1 MNDFEEFGLSAPVLE
16 SIHKMGF
23 VEASPIQKKAIPLIL
38 EGRDLLG
45 QAQTGTG
52 KTAAFG
58 IPMAERLA
66 ADAPH
71 VGALVLCPTRE
82 LAVQVAEELHELC
95 LFSGQKVLP
104 IYGGQRID
112 RQITALKKGVQVVV
126 GTPGRILDHLGRR
139 TLDLSGVQL
148 LVLDEADMMLDMGF
162 LPDIRRILRQC
173 PTDRQTMLFSATIPD
188 DIRRISSEY
197 MRNPESISVVPETL
211 TLEDTEQI
219 FYEVAE
225 EEKIDALM
233 RLLDYEGEEDSVIIF
248 CRTRRNVDKLAR
260 KLKSRG
266 YDVEGLHGDL
276 TQQQRDQIMQGFR
289 EQKFAYLVATDVA
302 SRGLDISHV
311 TRVINFH
318 IPQDPEAYVHRIG
331 RTGRMGRSG
340 VAITF
345 VTPAEYWDLLRI
357 QEFSMAQIEQGE
369 LPSSGEVEE
378 RRRAAAGDL
387 TARRNVQ
394 EADRAPGRAQHPV
407 MEGEAGHPVRDDDGV
422 SADQLLFG
430 GEGAI
435 IELTPAGREAMAG
448 AAAVKDE
455 ALGTPLG
462 SPVKGD
468 EETRHEPP
476 RRGRRAASDAAK
488 DTAEKPAAEPFFTL
502 PETGEDSTEAE
513 RRQRRYAMRDAGKR
527 IEWTAADEAVKESAR
542 IEDDALVESAYGEA
556 YDAEAAGGGHLD
568 TEGKTA
574 GEGDT
579 RTEAEAVRRA
589 DVADRIRQAEEALAA
604 ETPLPPEVQMATDEP
619 LIQPQEE
626 VRIRRALRL
635 RDQVRVLIQK
645 LDLTDLGD
653 MMAIVARLEM
663 DHDLR
668 RITAALIKELAVRQG
683 DLSEEAPQEQMTR
696 LFISIGRR
704 ARVDRNDLERLVRET
719 AGIEEEDIGRIDL
732 LHNFAFL
739 EVRKSVAEMVV
750 EKMHESVFRG
760 KEISVEPARSVG
772 RDQTADG
779 ERGSRE

>member
-1 MNDFEEFGLSAPVLE
+1 VNDFEEFGLSASVLE

-23 VEASPIQKKAIPLIL
+23 VEASPIQKKAIPLIM

-58 IPMAERLA
+58 IPMAERLSL
-66 ADAPH
+66 DAPH

-162 LPDIRRILRQC
+162 LPDIRRIIRQC

-188 DIRRISSEY
+188 DIRRISQEY
-197 MRNPESISVVPETL
+197 MRDPEWISVVPETL

-219 FYEVAE
+219 FYEVPE

-233 RLLDYEGEEDSVIIF
+233 RLLDYEGEEDSVIVF
-248 CRTRRNVDKLAR
+248 CRTRRNVDKLTR

-276 TQQQRDQIMQGFR
+276 TQQQRDQVMQGFR

-387 TARRNVQ
+387 AARRKVR
-394 EADRAPGRAQHPV
+394 EADRAPGRGHRPV
-407 MEGEAGHPVRDDDGV
+407 EE
-422 SADQLLFG
+422 
-430 GEGAI
+430 EAI
-435 IELTPAGREAMAG
+435 IELTAAGREAMAG
-448 AAAVKDE
+448 AATVRDE
-455 ALGTPLG
+455 ALGTPLEA
-462 SPVKGD
+462 PVESD
-468 EETRHEPP
+468 EQMLQEPP
-476 RRGRRAASDAAK
+476 RRRRRGASGTAK
-488 DTAEKPAAEPFFTL
+488 EPSETPVEPFFTL

-513 RRQRRYAMRDAGKR
+513 RRQRRYAMRDARKR
-527 IEWTAADEAVKESAR
+527 IEWTAADEAVRESAR
-542 IEDDALVESAYGEA
+542 IEDAAHVESAYGEA
-556 YDAEAAGGGHLD
+556 YDAETAAADLGD
-568 TEGKTA
+568 EVPETA
-574 GEGDT
+574 EREARAGMEAA
-579 RTEAEAVRRA
+579 RRAEIAERMREAEAAVAA
-589 DVADRIRQAEEALAA
+589 D
-604 ETPLPPEVQMATDEP
+604 TPAPPEVQMATDEP
-619 LIQPQEE
+619 LMEPREE

-635 RDQVRVLIQK
+635 RDQVRALIEN

-653 MMAIVARLEM
+653 MTAIVARLEM

-668 RITAALIKELAVRQG
+668 TIAAALIKELAIRQG
-683 DLSEEAPQEQMTR
+683 DLTEEAPREQMTR
-696 LFISIGRR
+696 LFLSIGRR
-704 ARVDRNDLERLVRET
+704 ARVDRHDLERLVRET

-739 EVRKSVAEMVV
+739 EVRKGVAEMVV
-750 EKMHESVFRG
+750 EKMHESMFRG
-760 KEISVEPARSVG
+760 KEISVEPARSAG
-772 RDQTADG
+772 RVPTVDA
-779 ERGSRE
+779 

>member
-1 MNDFEEFGLSAPVLE
+1 MNDFEEFGLSASVLE

-188 DIRRISSEY
+188 DIRRISQEY
-197 MRNPESISVVPETL
+197 MRDPESISVVPETL

-219 FYEVAE
+219 FYEVPE

-248 CRTRRNVDKLAR
+248 CRTRRNVDKLTR

-276 TQQQRDQIMQGFR
+276 TQQQRDQIMHGFR

-387 TARRNVQ
+387 AARRKVR
-394 EADRAPGRAQHPV
+394 EADRAPRRGQRAV
-407 MEGEAGHPVRDDDGV
+407 EE
-422 SADQLLFG
+422 
-430 GEGAI
+430 EAI

-448 AAAVKDE
+448 AATVSDE
-455 ALGTPLG
+455 TLGTPLG
-462 SPVKGD
+462 APVDGD
-468 EETRHEPP
+468 EDTPQEPP
-476 RRGRRAASDAAK
+476 RRRRRAGAGAAK
-488 DTAEKPAAEPFFTL
+488 DTAEEPAEPFFTL

-513 RRQRRYAMRDAGKR
+513 RRQRRYAMRDARKR
-527 IEWTAADEAVKESAR
+527 IEWTAADEAVRESAR
-542 IEDDALVESAYGEA
+542 IEDEAHVESAYGEA
-556 YDAEAAGGGHLD
+556 YDEETAAADHLGGEEPTAAEHEARAAAEAA
-568 TEGKTA
+568 
-574 GEGDT
+574 
-579 RTEAEAVRRA
+579 
-589 DVADRIRQAEEALAA
+589 RQAEVAERMREAEVAVAA
-604 ETPLPPEVQMATDEP
+604 ETPTPPEVQMATDEP
-619 LIQPQEE
+619 LIKPQEE

-635 RDQVRVLIQK
+635 RDQVRVLIEN

-668 RITAALIKELAVRQG
+668 TITAALIKELAVRQG
-683 DLSEEAPQEQMTR
+683 DLAEEAPQEQMTR
-696 LFISIGRR
+696 LFLSIGRR
-704 ARVDRNDLERLVRET
+704 ARVDRHDLERLVRDT

-732 LHNFAFL
+732 LHNFAFI
-739 EVRKSVAEMVV
+739 EVRKGVAEMVV
-750 EKMHESVFRG
+750 EKMHESMFRG
-760 KEISVEPARSVG
+760 KEISVEPARSGG
-772 RDQTADG
+772 RGQTADA
-779 ERGSRE
+779 

>member
-1 MNDFEEFGLSAPVLE
+1 VNDFEEFGLSALVLE

-23 VEASPIQKKAIPLIL
+23 VEATPIQKKAIPLIL

-139 TLDLSGVQL
+139 TLELSGVQL

-162 LPDIRRILRQC
+162 LPDIRRIIRQC

-188 DIRRISSEY
+188 DIRRISQEY
-197 MRNPESISVVPETL
+197 MRDPEWISVVPETL

-219 FYEVAE
+219 FYEVPE

-233 RLLDYEGEEDSVIIF
+233 RLLDYEGEEDSVIVF
-248 CRTRRNVDKLAR
+248 CRTRRNVDKLTR

-276 TQQQRDQIMQGFR
+276 TQQQRDQVMQGFR

-387 TARRNVQ
+387 TARRKVR
-394 EADRAPGRAQHPV
+394 EADRVPRRGQRAV
-407 MEGEAGHPVRDDDGV
+407 EE
-422 SADQLLFG
+422 
-430 GEGAI
+430 EAI
-435 IELTPAGREAMAG
+435 IELTPAGLEAMAG
-448 AAAVKDE
+448 ATTAGDE
-455 ALGTPLG
+455 ALGTLLG
-462 SPVKGD
+462 EPVERD
-468 EETRHEPP
+468 EETPQEPP
-476 RRGRRAASDAAK
+476 RRRRRGAPGAAK
-488 DTAEKPAAEPFFTL
+488 DTAEKPAEPFFTL

-513 RRQRRYAMRDAGKR
+513 RRQRRYAMRDARKR
-527 IEWTAADEAVKESAR
+527 IEWTAADEAVRESAR
-542 IEDDALVESAYGEA
+542 IEDEALVESAYGEA
-556 YDAEAAGGGHLD
+556 YGEVDDAETAGGDHLATEGPTAAEREVRTAAEAA
-568 TEGKTA
+568 
-574 GEGDT
+574 
-579 RTEAEAVRRA
+579 RRA
-589 DVADRIRQAEEALAA
+589 DVVERMREAEAALAA
-604 ETPLPPEVQMATDEP
+604 ETPPPPEVQMATDGP
-619 LIQPQEE
+619 LIEPQEE
-626 VRIRRALRL
+626 VRIRRALKL
-635 RDQVRVLIQK
+635 RDQVRVLIEE

-653 MMAIVARLEM
+653 LLAIVARLEM

-668 RITAALIKELAVRQG
+668 TIAAALIKELAVRQG

-696 LFISIGRR
+696 LFLSIGRR
-704 ARVDRNDLERLVRET
+704 ARVDRHDLERLVRET

-739 EVRKSVAEMVV
+739 EVRKGVAEMVV
-750 EKMHESVFRG
+750 EKMHESMFRG
-760 KEISVEPARSVG
+760 KEISVEPARSGG
-772 RDQTADG
+772 RGQTADA
-779 ERGSRE
+779 

>member
-1 MNDFEEFGLSAPVLE
+1 MTDFEEFGLSAPVLE
-16 SIHKMGF
+16 AIHKMGF
-23 VEASPIQKKAIPLIL
+23 VEASPIQKKTIPMIM

-58 IPMAERLA
+58 IPMAEKLA

-82 LAVQVAEELHELC
+82 LAVQVAEELHELM
-95 LFSGQKVLP
+95 LFSGHKVLP
-104 IYGGQRID
+104 VYGGQRID

-139 TLDLSGVQL
+139 TLDLSGVQM

-162 LPDIRRILRQC
+162 LPDIRRIIRQC
-173 PTDRQTMLFSATIPD
+173 ATNRQTMLFSATIPD
-188 DIRRISSEY
+188 DIRRIASEY
-197 MRNPESISVVPETL
+197 MRNPESVSVVPDTL

-219 FYEVAE
+219 FYEVPE

-233 RLLDYEGEEDSVIIF
+233 RLLDYEGESDSVIIF
-248 CRTRRNVDKLAR
+248 CRTRRNVDKLTR

-276 TQQQRDQIMQGFR
+276 TQQQRDHVMQGFR
-289 EQKFAYLVATDVA
+289 DQQFAYLVATDVA

-369 LPSSGEVEE
+369 LPTSGEVEE
-378 RRRAAAGDL
+378 RRRAAAGDPA
-387 TARRNVQ
+387 ARRKVL
-394 EADRAPGRAQHPV
+394 EADRAPGR
-407 MEGEAGHPVRDDDGV
+407 GRRAGGDV
-422 SADQLLFG
+422 
-430 GEGAI
+430 EAI
-435 IELTPAGREAMAG
+435 IELTAAGREAVAGVGAGRPAAVVG
-448 AAAVKDE
+448 AAESESPTAVPEPDVIK
-455 ALGTPLG
+455 
-462 SPVKGD
+462 
-468 EETRHEPP
+468 EEDIPQEPP
-476 RRGRRAASDAAK
+476 RRRRRGGAGAK
-488 DTAEKPAAEPFFTL
+488 KAAAEPSIEPSTEPPPEPFFSL
-502 PETGEDSTEAE
+502 PEAGEESTEAE
-513 RRQRRYAMRDAGKR
+513 RVQRRYAMRDARKR
-527 IEWTAADEAVKESAR
+527 IEWTTADEAVREAAR
-542 IEDDALVESAYGEA
+542 IEDEALVESAYEEAFGEGA
-556 YDAEAAGGGHLD
+556 ARAAGPEASESSVAEQDARAAREAA
-568 TEGKTA
+568 
-574 GEGDT
+574 
-579 RTEAEAVRRA
+579 RRA
-589 DVADRIRQAEEALAA
+589 DVAARLQEAEAA
-604 ETPLPPEVQMATDEP
+604 VAAKMPTPPEVQMAADRSPIEP
-619 LIQPQEE
+619 DEE
-626 VRIRRALRL
+626 VRIRRALKL
-635 RDQVRVLIQK
+635 RDQVRVLIEE
-645 LDLTDLGD
+645 LDATDLGD
-653 MMAIVARLEM
+653 FLAIVARLEM

-668 RITAALIKELAVRQG
+668 TITAALIKELAVRQG
-683 DLSEEAPQEQMTR
+683 DLTEEAPQEQMTR
-696 LFISIGRR
+696 LFLSIGRR
-704 ARVDRNDLERLVRET
+704 ARVDRHDLMRLVRET

-750 EKMHESVFRG
+750 EKMHESMFRG

-772 RDQTADG
+772 RGHDTDTQQPK
-779 ERGSRE
+779 E

>member
-58 IPMAERLA
+58 IPMAERLE

-126 GTPGRILDHLGRR
+126 GTPGRLLDHLGRR

-188 DIRRISSEY
+188 DIRRISQEY
-197 MRNPESISVVPETL
+197 MRDPEWISVVPETL

-219 FYEVAE
+219 FYEVPE
-225 EEKIDALM
+225 DEKIDALM
-233 RLLDYEGEEDSVIIF
+233 RLLDYEGEEDSVIVF
-248 CRTRRNVDKLAR
+248 CRTRRNVDKLTR

-276 TQQQRDQIMQGFR
+276 TQQQRDQIMHGFR

-387 TARRNVQ
+387 TARRKVR
-394 EADRAPGRAQHPV
+394 EADRAPGRNLRA
-407 MEGEAGHPVRDDDGV
+407 V
-422 SADQLLFG
+422 SD
-430 GEGAI
+430 EAI
-435 IELTPAGREAMAG
+435 IELTPAGLEAMAS
-448 AAAVKDE
+448 AASAGDE

-462 SPVKGD
+462 APVETD
-468 EETRHEPP
+468 EETPREPS
-476 RRGRRAASDAAK
+476 RRRRRAGAGAAK
-488 DTAEKPAAEPFFTL
+488 DATKDTTETPAAEPFFTL

-513 RRQRRYAMRDAGKR
+513 RRQRRYAMRDARKR
-527 IEWTAADEAVKESAR
+527 IEWTAADEAVRESAR
-542 IEDDALVESAYGEA
+542 IEDEALVDSAYGEA
-556 YDAEAAGGGHLD
+556 YDAETTSGDHLGNEGPTAA
-568 TEGKTA
+568 EREARTA
-574 GEGDT
+574 
-579 RTEAEAVRRA
+579 AEAARRA
-589 DVADRIRQAEEALAA
+589 DVAERMREAEMALAA
-604 ETPLPPEVQMATDEP
+604 ETPTPPEVKMATDEP
-619 LIQPQEE
+619 LIEPQEE
-626 VRIRRALRL
+626 LRIRRALRL
-635 RDQVRVLIQK
+635 RDQVRVLIEK

-653 MMAIVARLEM
+653 MPAIVARLEM
-663 DHDLR
+663 DYDLR
-668 RITAALIKELAVRQG
+668 TIAAALIKELAVRQG

-696 LFISIGRR
+696 LFLSIGRR
-704 ARVDRNDLERLVRET
+704 AHVDRHDLERLVRET
-719 AGIEEEDIGRIDL
+719 SGIEEEDIGRIDL

-739 EVRKSVAEMVV
+739 EVRKGVAEMVV
-750 EKMHESVFRG
+750 EKMHESMFRG
-760 KEISVEPARSVG
+760 KEISVEPARSGG
-772 RDQTADG
+772 RGQSADD
-779 ERGSRE
+779 

>member
-1 MNDFEEFGLSAPVLE
+1 MTDFEEFGLSAPVLE
-16 SIHKMGF
+16 AIHKMGF
-23 VEASPIQKKAIPLIL
+23 VEASPIQKKTIPMIM

-58 IPMAERLA
+58 IPMAEKLA

-82 LAVQVAEELHELC
+82 LAVQVAEELHELM
-95 LFSGQKVLP
+95 LFSGHKVLP
-104 IYGGQRID
+104 VYGGQRID

-139 TLDLSGVQL
+139 TLDLSGVQM

-162 LPDIRRILRQC
+162 LPDIRRIIRQC
-173 PTDRQTMLFSATIPD
+173 ATNRQTMLFSATIPD
-188 DIRRISSEY
+188 DIRRIASEY
-197 MRNPESISVVPETL
+197 MRDPESVSVVPDTL

-219 FYEVAE
+219 FYEVPE

-233 RLLDYEGEEDSVIIF
+233 RLLDYEGESDSVIIF
-248 CRTRRNVDKLAR
+248 CRTRRNVDKLTR

-276 TQQQRDQIMQGFR
+276 TQQQRDHIMQGFR

-369 LPSSGEVEE
+369 LPTSDEVEE
-378 RRRAAAGDL
+378 RRRAAAGDPA
-387 TARRNVQ
+387 ARRKVR
-394 EADRAPGRAQHPV
+394 EADRAPGR
-407 MEGEAGHPVRDDDGV
+407 GRRAGGDV
-422 SADQLLFG
+422 
-430 GEGAI
+430 EAI
-435 IELTPAGREAMAG
+435 IELTAAGREAVAG
-448 AAAVKDE
+448 VGGGDVESVA
-455 ALGTPLG
+455 TPPEPDLKKEQEDI
-462 SPVKGD
+462 PQ
-468 EETRHEPP
+468 EPP
-476 RRGRRAASDAAK
+476 RRRRRGGAGAK
-488 DTAEKPAAEPFFTL
+488 KETTEAPAEPFFSL
-502 PETGEDSTEAE
+502 PEAGEETTEAE
-513 RRQRRYAMRDAGKR
+513 RVQRRYAMRDARKR
-527 IEWTAADEAVKESAR
+527 IEWTTADEAVREAAR
-542 IEDDALVESAYGEA
+542 IEDEALVESAYEEAFGEGA
-556 YDAEAAGGGHLD
+556 ARAAGPEASESSVAERDARAALEAARRTDVAARLQEAEAA
-568 TEGKTA
+568 
-574 GEGDT
+574 
-579 RTEAEAVRRA
+579 V
-589 DVADRIRQAEEALAA
+589 AA
-604 ETPLPPEVQMATDEP
+604 ELPTPPEVQMAADRSPIEP
-619 LIQPQEE
+619 DEE
-626 VRIRRALRL
+626 VRIRRALKL
-635 RDQVRVLIQK
+635 RDQVRLLIEE
-645 LDLTDLGD
+645 LDATDLGD
-653 MMAIVARLEM
+653 FLAIVARLEM

-668 RITAALIKELAVRQG
+668 TITAALIKELAVRQG
-683 DLSEEAPQEQMTR
+683 DLTEEAPQEQMTR
-696 LFISIGRR
+696 LFLSIGRR
-704 ARVDRNDLERLVRET
+704 ARVDRHDLERLVRET

-750 EKMHESVFRG
+750 EKMHESMFRG

-772 RDQTADG
+772 RGHDTDTQQPK
-779 ERGSRE
+779 E

>member
-1 MNDFEEFGLSAPVLE
+1 MNDFEEFGLSASVLE

-188 DIRRISSEY
+188 DIRRISQEY
-197 MRNPESISVVPETL
+197 MRDPESISVVPETL

-219 FYEVAE
+219 FYEVPE

-248 CRTRRNVDKLAR
+248 CRTRRNVDKLTR

-276 TQQQRDQIMQGFR
+276 TQQQRDQIMHGFR

-387 TARRNVQ
+387 AARRKVR
-394 EADRAPGRAQHPV
+394 EADRAPRRGQRAV
-407 MEGEAGHPVRDDDGV
+407 EE
-422 SADQLLFG
+422 
-430 GEGAI
+430 EAI

-448 AAAVKDE
+448 AATVSDE
-455 ALGTPLG
+455 TSGTPLG
-462 SPVKGD
+462 APVDGD
-468 EETRHEPP
+468 EDTPQEPP
-476 RRGRRAASDAAK
+476 RRRRRAGAGAAK
-488 DTAEKPAAEPFFTL
+488 DTAEEPAEPFFTL

-513 RRQRRYAMRDAGKR
+513 RRQRRYAMRDARKR
-527 IEWTAADEAVKESAR
+527 IEWTAADEAVRESAR
-542 IEDDALVESAYGEA
+542 IEDEAHVESAYGEA
-556 YDAEAAGGGHLD
+556 YDEETAAADHLGGEEPTAAEHEARAAAEAA
-568 TEGKTA
+568 
-574 GEGDT
+574 
-579 RTEAEAVRRA
+579 
-589 DVADRIRQAEEALAA
+589 RQAEVAERMREAEVAVAA
-604 ETPLPPEVQMATDEP
+604 ETPTPPEVQMATDEP
-619 LIQPQEE
+619 LIKPQEE

-635 RDQVRVLIQK
+635 RDQVRVLIEN

-668 RITAALIKELAVRQG
+668 TITAALIKELAVRQG
-683 DLSEEAPQEQMTR
+683 DLAEEAPQEQMTR
-696 LFISIGRR
+696 LFLSIGRR
-704 ARVDRNDLERLVRET
+704 ARVDRHDLERLVRDT

-732 LHNFAFL
+732 LHNFAFI
-739 EVRKSVAEMVV
+739 EVRKGVAEMVV
-750 EKMHESVFRG
+750 EKMHESMFRG
-760 KEISVEPARSVG
+760 KEISVEPARSGG
-772 RDQTADG
+772 RGQTADA
-779 ERGSRE
+779 

>member
-38 EGRDLLG
+38 DGRDLLG

-66 ADAPH
+66 ADAPQ

-188 DIRRISSEY
+188 DIRRISQEY
-197 MRNPESISVVPETL
+197 MRDPESISVVPETL

-219 FYEVAE
+219 FYEVPE

-233 RLLDYEGEEDSVIIF
+233 RLLDYEGEKDSVIIF
-248 CRTRRNVDKLAR
+248 CRTRRNVDKLTR

-387 TARRNVQ
+387 TARRKVR
-394 EADRAPGRAQHPV
+394 EADRAPGRVQRAV
-407 MEGEAGHPVRDDDGV
+407 EE
-422 SADQLLFG
+422 
-430 GEGAI
+430 EAI

-448 AAAVKDE
+448 ASTVRDE

-462 SPVKGD
+462 SPAESD
-468 EETRHEPP
+468 EQTLQEPP
-476 RRGRRAASDAAK
+476 RRRRRGGSGAAK
-488 DTAEKPAAEPFFTL
+488 EPAESPEEPFFTL

-513 RRQRRYAMRDAGKR
+513 RRQRRYAMRDARKR
-527 IEWTAADEAVKESAR
+527 IEWTAADEAVRESAR
-542 IEDDALVESAYGEA
+542 IEDEAHVELAYGEA
-556 YDAEAAGGGHLD
+556 YDEETAVADHVGGEETTAAEREARAAVEAARRAEVAERMREAEAAVAAD
-568 TEGKTA
+568 TPT
-574 GEGDT
+574 
-579 RTEAEAVRRA
+579 
-589 DVADRIRQAEEALAA
+589 
-604 ETPLPPEVQMATDEP
+604 PPEVRMATDEP
-619 LIQPQEE
+619 LIEPQEE

-635 RDQVRVLIQK
+635 RDQVHVLIEK

-653 MMAIVARLEM
+653 MTAIVARLEM

-668 RITAALIKELAVRQG
+668 TITAALIKELAVRQG
-683 DLSEEAPQEQMTR
+683 DLAEEAPREQMTR
-696 LFISIGRR
+696 LFLSIGRR
-704 ARVDRNDLERLVRET
+704 ARVDRHDLERLVRDT

-732 LHNFAFL
+732 LHNFAFI
-739 EVRKSVAEMVV
+739 EVRKGVAEMVV
-750 EKMHESVFRG
+750 EKMHESMFRG
-760 KEISVEPARSVG
+760 KEISVEPARSGG
-772 RDQTADG
+772 RGQTADA
-779 ERGSRE
+779 

>member
-1 MNDFEEFGLSAPVLE
+1 MNDFEEFGLSASVLE
-16 SIHKMGF
+16 SINKMGF

-188 DIRRISSEY
+188 DIRRISQEY
-197 MRNPESISVVPETL
+197 MRDPESISVVPETL

-219 FYEVAE
+219 FYEVPE

-248 CRTRRNVDKLAR
+248 CRTRRNVDKLTR

-276 TQQQRDQIMQGFR
+276 TQQQRDQIMHGFR

-387 TARRNVQ
+387 AARRKVR
-394 EADRAPGRAQHPV
+394 EADRAPRRGQRAV
-407 MEGEAGHPVRDDDGV
+407 EE
-422 SADQLLFG
+422 
-430 GEGAI
+430 EAI

-448 AAAVKDE
+448 AATVSDE
-455 ALGTPLG
+455 TSGTPLG
-462 SPVKGD
+462 APVDGD
-468 EETRHEPP
+468 EDTPQEPP
-476 RRGRRAASDAAK
+476 RRRRRAGAGAAK
-488 DTAEKPAAEPFFTL
+488 DTAKEPAEPFFTL

-513 RRQRRYAMRDAGKR
+513 RRQRRYAMRDARKR
-527 IEWTAADEAVKESAR
+527 IEWTAADEAVRESAR
-542 IEDDALVESAYGEA
+542 IEDEAHVESAYGEA
-556 YDAEAAGGGHLD
+556 YDEETAAADHLGGEEPTAAEHEARAAAEAA
-568 TEGKTA
+568 
-574 GEGDT
+574 
-579 RTEAEAVRRA
+579 
-589 DVADRIRQAEEALAA
+589 RQAEVAERMREAEVAVAA
-604 ETPLPPEVQMATDEP
+604 ETPTPPEVQMATDEP
-619 LIQPQEE
+619 LIKPQEE

-635 RDQVRVLIQK
+635 RDQVRVLIEN

-668 RITAALIKELAVRQG
+668 TITAALIKELAVRQG
-683 DLSEEAPQEQMTR
+683 DLAEEAPQEQMTR
-696 LFISIGRR
+696 LFLSIGRR
-704 ARVDRNDLERLVRET
+704 ARVDRHDLERLVRDT

-732 LHNFAFL
+732 LHNFAFI
-739 EVRKSVAEMVV
+739 EVRKGVAEMVV
-750 EKMHESVFRG
+750 EKMHESMFRG
-760 KEISVEPARSVG
+760 KEISVEPARSGG
-772 RDQTADG
+772 RGQTADA
-779 ERGSRE
+779 

>member
-66 ADAPH
+66 ADAPF

-188 DIRRISSEY
+188 DIRRISQEY
-197 MRNPESISVVPETL
+197 MRDPESISVVPETL

-219 FYEVAE
+219 FYEVPE

-248 CRTRRNVDKLAR
+248 CRTRRNVDKLTR

-387 TARRNVQ
+387 TARRKVR
-394 EADRAPGRAQHPV
+394 EADRAPGRGQRAV
-407 MEGEAGHPVRDDDGV
+407 EE
-422 SADQLLFG
+422 
-430 GEGAI
+430 EAI
-435 IELTPAGREAMAG
+435 IELTPAGREAMVG
-448 AAAVKDE
+448 AATERDE

-462 SPVKGD
+462 SPVESD
-468 EETRHEPP
+468 EQTLQEPP
-476 RRGRRAASDAAK
+476 RRRRREGSGAAK
-488 DTAEKPAAEPFFTL
+488 EPAESAAEPFFTL

-513 RRQRRYAMRDAGKR
+513 RRQRRYAMRDARKR
-527 IEWTAADEAVKESAR
+527 IEWTAADEAVRESAR
-542 IEDDALVESAYGEA
+542 IEDEAHVESAYGEA
-556 YDAEAAGGGHLD
+556 YDEETAVADHLGGEEPTTAEREARAVAEAARRA
-568 TEGKTA
+568 EVA
-574 GEGDT
+574 E
-579 RTEAEAVRRA
+579 RMREAEAAVAA
-589 DVADRIRQAEEALAA
+589 D
-604 ETPLPPEVQMATDEP
+604 TPTPPEVRMATDEP
-619 LIQPQEE
+619 LIEPQEE

-635 RDQVRVLIQK
+635 RDQVRVLVEK

-653 MMAIVARLEM
+653 MTAIVARLEM

-668 RITAALIKELAVRQG
+668 TITAALIKELAVSQG
-683 DLSEEAPQEQMTR
+683 DLAEEAPREQMTR
-696 LFISIGRR
+696 LFLSIGRR
-704 ARVDRNDLERLVRET
+704 ARVDRHDLERLVRET

-739 EVRKSVAEMVV
+739 EVRKGVAEMVV
-750 EKMHESVFRG
+750 EKMHESMFRG
-760 KEISVEPARSVG
+760 KEISVEPARSAG
-772 RDQTADG
+772 RGQTADA
-779 ERGSRE
+779 

>member
-126 GTPGRILDHLGRR
+126 GTPGRILDHIGRR

-188 DIRRISSEY
+188 DIRRISQEY

-219 FYEVAE
+219 FYEVPE

-248 CRTRRNVDKLAR
+248 CRTRRNVDKLTR

-387 TARRNVQ
+387 VARRKVR
-394 EADRAPGRAQHPV
+394 EADRAVGR
-407 MEGEAGHPVRDDDGV
+407 GHHTVEEE
-422 SADQLLFG
+422 S
-430 GEGAI
+430 I
-435 IELTPAGREAMAG
+435 IELTPAGREAVAG
-448 AAAVKDE
+448 AAMADAAMSGPAIADVAMADVAIVRDE
-455 ALGTPLG
+455 VVGTPLG
-462 SPVKGD
+462 SPVEGE
-468 EETRHEPP
+468 EETLQEPP
-476 RRGRRAASDAAK
+476 RRRRRAGAGAK
-488 DTAEKPAAEPFFTL
+488 DTSKDATEKPAEEPFFTL

-513 RRQRRYAMRDAGKR
+513 RRQRRYAMRDARKR
-527 IEWTAADEAVKESAR
+527 IEWTEADEALRESAR
-542 IEDDALVESAYGEA
+542 IEDEALVESAYDEA
-556 YDAEAAGGGHLD
+556 YAADAAGGDHVG
-568 TEGKTA
+568 TEEPTA
-574 GEGDT
+574 AERDA
-579 RTEAEAVRRA
+579 RAAVEAARRA
-589 DVADRIRQAEEALAA
+589 DVAQRMREAEAAVAA
-604 ETPLPPEVQMATDEP
+604 ETPVPPEVQMATEEP
-619 LIQPQEE
+619 LIEAQEE

-635 RDQVRVLIQK
+635 RDQVRALIET
-645 LDLTDLGD
+645 LDLTGLGD

-668 RITAALIKELAVRQG
+668 TITAALIKELAVRQG
-683 DLSEEAPQEQMTR
+683 DLSEEVPQEQMTR
-696 LFISIGRR
+696 LFLSIGRR
-704 ARVDRNDLERLVRET
+704 ARVDRHDLERLVRET

-739 EVRKSVAEMVV
+739 EVRKGVAEMVV
-750 EKMHESVFRG
+750 EKMHESMFQG
-760 KEISVEPARSVG
+760 KEISVEPARSGG
-772 RDQTADG
+772 RGQTADA
-779 ERGSRE
+779 

>member
-1 MNDFEEFGLSAPVLE
+1 VNDFEEFGLSAPVLE

-139 TLDLSGVQL
+139 TLDLSGVGV

-173 PTDRQTMLFSATIPD
+173 PTNRQTMLFSATIPD
-188 DIRRISSEY
+188 DIRRISQEY
-197 MRNPESISVVPETL
+197 MRDPESISVVPETL

-219 FYEVAE
+219 FYEVPE
-225 EEKIDALM
+225 EEKIEALM
-233 RLLDYEGEEDSVIIF
+233 SLLDYEGEEDSVIIF
-248 CRTRRNVDKLAR
+248 CRTRRNVDKLTR

-276 TQQQRDQIMQGFR
+276 TQQQRDHIMHGFR

-311 TRVINFH
+311 TRVINYH

-387 TARRNVQ
+387 TARRKVR
-394 EADRAPGRAQHPV
+394 EADRAPGRGQKV
-407 MEGEAGHPVRDDDGV
+407 VEE
-422 SADQLLFG
+422 
-430 GEGAI
+430 ETI
-435 IELTPAGREAMAG
+435 IELTLAGREALAG
-448 AAAVKDE
+448 AAIVGDE
-455 ALGTPLG
+455 SLGTPLG
-462 SPVKGD
+462 SPLESD
-468 EETRHEPP
+468 EATPGEAPQRR
-476 RRGRRAASDAAK
+476 RRGGAGAAK
-488 DTAEKPAAEPFFTL
+488 EASEEPAAEPFFAL

-513 RRQRRYAMRDAGKR
+513 RRQRRYAMRDARKR

-542 IEDDALVESAYGEA
+542 IEDEAHVDSAYGEA
-556 YDAEAAGGGHLD
+556 YDAETADADLGAGVP
-568 TEGKTA
+568 
-574 GEGDT
+574 
-579 RTEAEAVRRA
+579 TEAESTVRAAAEAARRA
-589 DVADRIRQAEEALAA
+589 EVADRIREAEAAISA
-604 ETPLPPEVQMATDEP
+604 ETPAPPEVQMAADEP
-619 LIQPQEE
+619 VIQPQEE

-635 RDQVRVLIQK
+635 REQVHALIEK
-645 LDLTDLGD
+645 LDLTGLDD

-668 RITAALIKELAVRQG
+668 TITAALIKELAIRQG
-683 DLSEEAPQEQMTR
+683 DLSEEESQEQMTR

-704 ARVDRNDLERLVRET
+704 AHVDRHDLETLVRET
-719 AGIEEEDIGRIDL
+719 AGIEEEDIGRVDL

-739 EVRKSVAEMVV
+739 EVRKGVADMVV
-750 EKMHESVFRG
+750 EKMHESMFRG
-760 KEISVEPARSVG
+760 REISVEPARSSG
-772 RDQTADG
+772 RGQAA
-779 ERGSRE
+779 ES